1 MSRTTRTETLD
12 VPFHGAPRHAAPS
25 THLSRTLRR
34 ALTTLMAVGASGCL
48 GNIGQ
53 GSTETVAG
61 EAFGI
66 EATRQRTRLA
76 AQNTETHLLGLIE
89 LNADRIIAA
98 TDDPEVARN
107 ALRWKAAAVPVVQ
120 RAAHHPDALISYVD
134 EWILLLQMRDYL
146 ESGEGSDLFGEHQ
159 PLAYEP
165 LAEMEQRLGAL
176 VERTLDSA
184 DYRTISSFVEG
195 WAEENPIDNPLFVR
209 MPVSSFAADVLG
221 QAGLGGIEA
230 VGRLEELAFDA
241 QQMAQSYLA
250 YTPKVVLWQTQLL
263 VEERLDEVLD
273 TAQIGPLLSQLD
285 RLELSMAATA
295 LMNELPELVRA
306 ERAATT
312 AEVAALTEASLA
324 ALMTLATRE
333 REMVLAE
340 VAGLVRDERSALADD
355 ITESL
360 IRALDEAG
368 NEAIVVIDHT
378 LWRIALMA
386 AGLIVLLALAQ
397 LLLLRA
403 FLLRRRSG
411 GGAAQAG

>member
-1 MSRTTRTETLD
+1 
-12 VPFHGAPRHAAPS
+12 
-25 THLSRTLRR
+25 
-34 ALTTLMAVGASGCL
+34 
-48 GNIGQ
+48 
-53 GSTETVAG
+53 
-61 EAFGI
+61 
-66 EATRQRTRLA
+66 
-76 AQNTETHLLGLIE
+76 
-89 LNADRIIAA
+89 
-98 TDDPEVARN
+98 
-107 ALRWKAAAVPVVQ
+107 
-120 RAAHHPDALISYVD
+120 
-134 EWILLLQMRDYL
+134 
-146 ESGEGSDLFGEHQ
+146 
-159 PLAYEP
+159 
-165 LAEMEQRLGAL
+165 
-176 VERTLDSA
+176 
-184 DYRTISSFVEG
+184 
-195 WAEENPIDNPLFVR
+195 

-230 VGRLEELAFDA
+230 IGRLEELAFDA

-333 REMVLAE
+333 REMVLTE
-340 VAGLVRDERSALADD
+340 VAGLVRAERSALADD